1 MDKLKIKTAVGKG
14 KGKRKQWFA
23 LAVVV
28 IVFFAASVSMFFMVD
43 RDGKSEQKKCDD
55 YCITE
60 YGVKGLFVQIITNQR
75 TRPGGYEGPWKCQC
89 PR

>member
-1 MDKLKIKTAVGKG
+1 MVKNNLKNGAGKV
-14 KGKRKQWFA
+14 KKKPWLA

-28 IVFFAASVSMFFMVD
+28 VVFLTASASMFFMRD
-43 RDGKSEQKKCDD
+43 RDSRSEQKKCDD
-55 YCITE
+55 YCTTE
-60 YGVKGLFVQIITNQR
+60 YGVKGLLVQIITNQR

>member
-1 MDKLKIKTAVGKG
+1 MVKKNLKDGASQVKK
-14 KGKRKQWFA
+14 KPWLA

-28 IVFFAASVSMFFMVD
+28 VVFITASASMFFMRD
-43 RDGKSEQKKCDD
+43 RDGQSEQKKCDD
-55 YCITE
+55 YCTTE
-60 YGVKGLFVQIITNQR
+60 YGVKGLLVQIITNQR